1 MSTEINNVAESLFEK
16 IRSRFEDV
24 SLGDENAKSTQTPED
39 ARFFNFDYEVNGH
52 NHGNITIS
60 LIDEQALKV
69 YFSKNITNDLPD
81 EEKQKWYAFLKELRY
96 FAKRNML
103 TFEPRDIT
111 RSSLNIRD
119 IKQVSHDDSTYDKD
133 EVVDLGE
140 SRMYGSKKRSYES
153 YGPVR
158 IKIQHTKEVAEE
170 VRGSRSRN
178 ISALFVENDQSER
191 FKLPFTSLIGARAM
205 ARHVSAGGIP
215 TDAIGEH
222 ITSLVN
228 EMITLRPFVNAMR
241 TRTFEDQETQ
251 GMLEAAFDYHRL
263 LKHTLNKMKGKKG
276 YNQFKENFKPSQVK
290 EQDIDINN
298 IKDKFVKR
306 VMDERVEQ
314 ALPLVHK
321 AYQMM
326 KENNN
331 PFAKEFESWATR
343 LSEGTWHI
351 PETEEDIRKLAKLLR
366 DSVQCGVDGVNGV
379 NALGGLIGDD
389 SLYDDIESL
398 AEVDTEADCNSLIVS
413 WLDNN
418 MPEVLEQIKE
428 LSPDGFVRDQGREQE
443 KPKDWAQAVA
453 ADESVEEDKEV
464 DDLEEASFEIT
475 YTDPQFSKPKT
486 HTIKSVNAKGAE
498 EKFLSFGNPY
508 KILDIKK
515 VERADEGFDPDSFDG
530 EITVP
535 GLNNVPTTIKYTAE
549 VDKEQNTVRVTN
561 CSNNQYKEECQADA
575 EAEWDARDADVPMD
589 EGKMKDLSMDLN
601 DLSDKEF
608 EEKYGMKKTDWDEV
622 KTPGLRQDPSKP
634 AYISKNLKDEKVYE
648 AHEKLEK
655 LVGQRVYVKTKGETG
670 TVDQV
675 SKTHSNA
682 LVVDMDNG
690 QTTVVHFTDL
700 TSEDEKP
707 STLTRYLDMLK
718 DIVDL
723 HGRGPTPK
731 GGYASKSW
739 DAMEEGAEGCPCC
752 DCPSKKECTC
762 PPDCP
767 DCDCHSKLEEEQYT
781 DSEVQMAIRIANHM
795 AGDMTDAYQAIEKI
809 SKGLGDHPEVADA
822 LKKANE
828 AIEEMA
834 TLKRLSG
841 LK

>member
-366 DSVQCGVDGVNGV
+366 DPVQCGVDGVNGV

-389 SLYDDIESL
+389 SLYDDIEAL
-398 AEVDTEADCNSLIVS
+398 AEVDPEADCNSLIVS

-428 LSPDGFVRDQGREQE
+428 LSPDGFVRDQGRDKEENYRQPGFNNPRKYTDDLGIMGKNKEE

-453 ADESVEEDKEV
+453 ADESVEEDKEYECPTCQGAGEWRDEEHKKHDCPDCDGEGKYVDV
-464 DDLEEASFEIT
+464 DDLE
-475 YTDPQFSKPKT
+475 
-486 HTIKSVNAKGAE
+486 
-498 EKFLSFGNPY
+498 
-508 KILDIKK
+508 
-515 VERADEGFDPDSFDG
+515 
-530 EITVP
+530 
-535 GLNNVPTTIKYTAE
+535 
-549 VDKEQNTVRVTN
+549 
-561 CSNNQYKEECQADA
+561 
-575 EAEWDARDADVPMD
+575 
-589 EGKMKDLSMDLN
+589 EGKMKDLSMDLK

-608 EEKYGMKKTDWDEV
+608 EEKYGMKKSDWEEV

-634 AYISKNLKDEKVYE
+634 AYISKNLIQTEDEEGPLDKVKDPKAKIELAKALIKNRGQANDDPLAALAIELTRQLEKLEKENDWEEKEIAKQAQTDKRHDKAIDNLQKSIHEDEIVVYE

-655 LVGQRVYVKTKGETG
+655 LVGQRVYVKDKGQTG
-670 TVDQV
+670 TVAQV
-675 SKTHSNA
+675 SNTHSNA

-690 QTTVVHFTDL
+690 QTTVTHFTDL
-700 TSEDEKP
+700 TSEDDKP
-707 STLTRYLDMLK
+707 NTVKRYLDMLK
-718 DIVDL
+718 DIFDL
-723 HGRGPTPK
+723 HGKGPTPK
-731 GGYASKSW
+731 GGLPAKSW
-739 DAMEEGAEGCPCC
+739 DTLG
-752 DCPSKKECTC
+752 
-762 PPDCP
+762 
-767 DCDCHSKLEEEQYT
+767 EEELS
-781 DSEVQMAIRIANHM
+781 DI
-795 AGDMTDAYQAIEKI
+795 
-809 SKGLGDHPEVADA
+809 
-822 LKKANE
+822 
-828 AIEEMA
+828 
-834 TLKRLSG
+834 KRLSG

>member
-1 MSTEINNVAESLFEK
+1 MSTEINSVAEALFEK

-24 SLGDENAKSTQTPED
+24 SLGDENAKTTQTPED
-39 ARFFNFDYEVNGH
+39 ARFFNFDYEVEGH

-60 LIDEQALKV
+60 LIDESALKV
-69 YFSKNITNDLPD
+69 YFSKNITD
-81 EEKQKWYAFLKELRY
+81 ELDDSEKQKWYKFLKELRY

-119 IKQVSHDDSTYDKD
+119 IKQASHDDSTYDKD

-140 SRMYGSKKRSYES
+140 SKMYGSKKRSYES

-170 VRGSRSRN
+170 VKGSRSRN
-178 ISALFVENDQSER
+178 ISALFVENEQSER

-215 TDAIGEH
+215 TDEIGEH
-222 ITSLVN
+222 ITGLVN

-251 GMLEAAFDYHRL
+251 SMLEAAFDYHRL
-263 LKHTLNKMKGKKG
+263 LKHQLNKMKGKKG
-276 YNQFKENFKPSQVK
+276 YNKFKENFKPNEVK
-290 EQDIDINN
+290 EQDVDVND

-331 PFAKEFESWATR
+331 PFAKEFETWATR
-343 LSEGTWHI
+343 ISEGTWHV
-351 PETEEDIRKLAKLLR
+351 PETDEDIRKLAKLLR
-366 DSVQCGVDGVNGV
+366 DPVPCGVDGVNAI

-389 SLYDDIESL
+389 SLYDDIEAL
-398 AEVDTEADCNSLIVS
+398 AKEDPEADCNSLIVF
-413 WLDNN
+413 WLENWD
-418 MPEVLEQIKE
+418 PEILEKIKE
-428 LSPDGFVRDQGREQE
+428 LSPDGFVRDQGRDKEENYRQPGFNNPRKYTDDLGIMGKNKEE
-443 KPKDWAQAVA
+443 KPKDWAQAMA
-453 ADESVEEDKEV
+453 ADESIE
-464 DDLEEASFEIT
+464 
-475 YTDPQFSKPKT
+475 
-486 HTIKSVNAKGAE
+486 
-498 EKFLSFGNPY
+498 
-508 KILDIKK
+508 
-515 VERADEGFDPDSFDG
+515 
-530 EITVP
+530 
-535 GLNNVPTTIKYTAE
+535 
-549 VDKEQNTVRVTN
+549 
-561 CSNNQYKEECQADA
+561 
-575 EAEWDARDADVPMD
+575 
-589 EGKMKDLSMDLN
+589 EGKMKGLALDLEE
-601 DLSDKEF
+601 LSDEEF
-608 EEKYGMKKTDWDEV
+608 EKKYQTKKSDWQKV
-622 KTPGLRQDPSKP
+622 KTPGLAQDPTQP
-634 AYISKNLKDEKVYE
+634 AYISKDLKDSKVYE

-655 LVGQRVYVKTKGETG
+655 LVGQRVYVKTKGQTG
-670 TVDQV
+670 TVAQV
-675 SKTHSNA
+675 SNTHSNA

-767 DCDCHSKLEEEQYT
+767 DCDCHNKLEEEQYT

-834 TLKRLSG
+834 TLKRLTG

>member
-1 MSTEINNVAESLFEK
+1 MSTEINSVAEALFEK

-24 SLGDENAKSTQTPED
+24 SLGDENAKATQTPED
-39 ARFFNFDYEVNGH
+39 ARFFNFDYEVEGH
-52 NHGNITIS
+52 SHGNITIS
-60 LIDEQALKV
+60 LIDESALKI
-69 YFSKNITNDLPD
+69 YFSKNITDDLD
-81 EEKQKWYAFLKELRY
+81 DAEKQKWYKFLKELRY

-119 IKQVSHDDSTYDKD
+119 IKQVSHDDSTYDKE

-140 SRMYGSKKRSYES
+140 SKMYGSKKRSYES

-170 VRGSRSRN
+170 VKGSRSRN
-178 ISALFVENDQSER
+178 IQALFVENDQSER

-366 DSVQCGVDGVNGV
+366 DPVQCGVDGVNGV

-389 SLYDDIESL
+389 SLYDDIEAL
-398 AEVDTEADCNSLIVS
+398 AEVDPEADCNSLIVS

-428 LSPDGFVRDQGREQE
+428 LSPDGFVRDQGRDKEENYRQPGFNNPRKYTDDLGIMGKNKEE

-453 ADESVEEDKEV
+453 ADESVEEDKEYECPTCQGAGEWRDEEHKKHDCPDCDGEGKYVDV
-464 DDLEEASFEIT
+464 DDLE
-475 YTDPQFSKPKT
+475 
-486 HTIKSVNAKGAE
+486 
-498 EKFLSFGNPY
+498 
-508 KILDIKK
+508 
-515 VERADEGFDPDSFDG
+515 
-530 EITVP
+530 
-535 GLNNVPTTIKYTAE
+535 
-549 VDKEQNTVRVTN
+549 
-561 CSNNQYKEECQADA
+561 
-575 EAEWDARDADVPMD
+575 
-589 EGKMKDLSMDLN
+589 EGKMKDLSMDLK

-608 EEKYGMKKTDWDEV
+608 EEKYGMKKSDWEEV

-634 AYISKNLKDEKVYE
+634 AYISKNLIQTEDEEGPLDKVKDPKAKIELAKALIKNRGQANDDPLAALAIELTRQLEKLEKENDWEEKEIAKQAQTDKRHDKAIDNLQKSIHEDGIVVYE

-655 LVGQRVYVKTKGETG
+655 LVGQRVYVKDKGQTG
-670 TVDQV
+670 TVAQV
-675 SKTHSNA
+675 SNTHSNA

-690 QTTVVHFTDL
+690 QTTVTHFTDL
-700 TSEDEKP
+700 TSEDDKP
-707 STLTRYLDMLK
+707 NTVKRYLDMLK
-718 DIVDL
+718 DIFDL
-723 HGRGPTPK
+723 HGKGPTPK
-731 GGYASKSW
+731 GGLPAKSW
-739 DAMEEGAEGCPCC
+739 DTLG
-752 DCPSKKECTC
+752 
-762 PPDCP
+762 
-767 DCDCHSKLEEEQYT
+767 EEELS
-781 DSEVQMAIRIANHM
+781 DI
-795 AGDMTDAYQAIEKI
+795 
-809 SKGLGDHPEVADA
+809 
-822 LKKANE
+822 
-828 AIEEMA
+828 
-834 TLKRLSG
+834 KRLSG

>member
-1 MSTEINNVAESLFEK
+1 MSTEINSVAESLFEK

-366 DSVQCGVDGVNGV
+366 DPVPCGVDGVNGV

-389 SLYDDIESL
+389 SLYDDIEAL
-398 AEVDTEADCNSLIVS
+398 AEVDPEADCNSLIVS

-453 ADESVEEDKEV
+453 ADESVDPAVE
-464 DDLEEASFEIT
+464 SF
-475 YTDPQFSKPKT
+475 
-486 HTIKSVNAKGAE
+486 
-498 EKFLSFGNPY
+498 
-508 KILDIKK
+508 
-515 VERADEGFDPDSFDG
+515 FDPTEKDIPS
-530 EITVP
+530 
-535 GLNNVPTTIKYTAE
+535 PTN
-549 VDKEQNTVRVTN
+549 DNPVTKKQ
-561 CSNNQYKEECQADA
+561 SN
-575 EAEWDARDADVPMD
+575 
-589 EGKMKDLSMDLN
+589 EGKMKDLAMDLN

-634 AYISKNLKDEKVYE
+634 AYISKNLMKEGDDLYE

-655 LVGQRVYVKTKGETG
+655 LVGQRVYVKDKGQTG
-670 TVDQV
+670 TVAQV
-675 SKTHSNA
+675 SNTHSNA

-690 QTTVVHFTDL
+690 MTTVTHFTDL
-700 TSEDEKP
+700 TSEDDKP
-707 STLTRYLDMLK
+707 NAVKRYLDMLK
-718 DIVDL
+718 DIFDL
-723 HGRGPTPK
+723 HGKGPTPK
-731 GGYASKSW
+731 GGKPMSDYGVTNE
-739 DAMEEGAEGCPCC
+739 DNELI
-752 DCPSKKECTC
+752 DIKK
-762 PPDCP
+762 
-767 DCDCHSKLEEEQYT
+767 
-781 DSEVQMAIRIANHM
+781 
-795 AGDMTDAYQAIEKI
+795 
-809 SKGLGDHPEVADA
+809 
-822 LKKANE
+822 
-828 AIEEMA
+828 
-834 TLKRLSG
+834 LSG

>member
-178 ISALFVENDQSER
+178 IQALFVENDQSER

-366 DSVQCGVDGVNGV
+366 DPVQCGVDGVNGV

-453 ADESVEEDKEV
+453 ADESVE
-464 DDLEEASFEIT
+464 
-475 YTDPQFSKPKT
+475 
-486 HTIKSVNAKGAE
+486 
-498 EKFLSFGNPY
+498 
-508 KILDIKK
+508 
-515 VERADEGFDPDSFDG
+515 EGFDPDSFDG

-608 EEKYGMKKTDWDEV
+608 EEKYGMKKSDWEEV

-634 AYISKNLKDEKVYE
+634 AYISKNLIQTEDEEGPLDSVKDPKAKIELAKALIKNRGQANDDPLAALAIELTRQLEKLEKENDWEEKEIAKQAQTDKRHDKAIDNLQKSIHEDEIVVYE

-655 LVGQRVYVKTKGETG
+655 LVGQRVYVKDKGQTG
-670 TVDQV
+670 TVAQV
-675 SKTHSNA
+675 SNTHSNA

-690 QTTVVHFTDL
+690 QTTVTHFTDL
-700 TSEDEKP
+700 TSEDDKP
-707 STLTRYLDMLK
+707 NTVKRYLDMLK
-718 DIVDL
+718 DIFDL
-723 HGRGPTPK
+723 HGKGPTPK
-731 GGYASKSW
+731 GGLPAKSW
-739 DAMEEGAEGCPCC
+739 DTLG
-752 DCPSKKECTC
+752 
-762 PPDCP
+762 
-767 DCDCHSKLEEEQYT
+767 EEELS
-781 DSEVQMAIRIANHM
+781 DI
-795 AGDMTDAYQAIEKI
+795 
-809 SKGLGDHPEVADA
+809 
-822 LKKANE
+822 
-828 AIEEMA
+828 
-834 TLKRLSG
+834 KRLSG

>member
-1 MSTEINNVAESLFEK
+1 MSTEINSVAEALFEK

-24 SLGDENAKSTQTPED
+24 SLGDENAKATQTPEE
-39 ARFFNFDYEVNGH
+39 ARFFNFDYEVEGH
-52 NHGNITIS
+52 SHGNITIS
-60 LIDEQALKV
+60 LIDESALKV
-69 YFSKNITNDLPD
+69 YFSKNITDDLD
-81 EEKQKWYAFLKELRY
+81 DAEKQKWYKFLKELRY

-119 IKQVSHDDSTYDKD
+119 IKQASHDDSTYDKE

-140 SRMYGSKKRSYES
+140 SKMYGSKKRSYES

-170 VRGSRSRN
+170 VKGSRSRN
-178 ISALFVENDQSER
+178 IQALFVENDQSER

-222 ITSLVN
+222 ITGLVN

-241 TRTFEDQETQ
+241 TRTFEDKETQ
-251 GMLEAAFDYHRL
+251 GMLEAAFEYHRL
-263 LKHTLNKMKGKKG
+263 LKHNLNKMKGKKG
-276 YNQFKENFKPSQVK
+276 YNQFKENFKPSEVK
-290 EQDIDINN
+290 EQDIDVNN

-343 LSEGTWHI
+343 LSEGTWQV
-351 PETEEDIRKLAKLLR
+351 PESDEDIRKLAKLLR
-366 DSVQCGVDGVNGV
+366 NPVPCGVDGVNAI
-379 NALGGLIGDD
+379 NALSGMIGDD
-389 SLYDDIESL
+389 GLYDDIESL

-413 WLDNN
+413 WLDYN
-418 MPEVLEQIKE
+418 MPEVLDQVKE
-428 LSPDGFVRDQGREQE
+428 LSPDGFVRDQGRKQE
-443 KPKDWAQAVA
+443 RPKDWASAVA
-453 ADESVEEDKEV
+453 ADESV
-464 DDLEEASFEIT
+464 A
-475 YTDPQFSKPKT
+475 
-486 HTIKSVNAKGAE
+486 
-498 EKFLSFGNPY
+498 
-508 KILDIKK
+508 
-515 VERADEGFDPDSFDG
+515 EGFDPDSFDG

-549 VDKEQNTVRVTN
+549 VDKEQNTVHVTK

-731 GGYASKSW
+731 GGYPSKSW
-739 DAMEEGAEGCPCC
+739 DAMEEARDTHCSDKCCGSDVKAE
-752 DCPSKKECTC
+752 DCGC

-767 DCDCHSKLEEEQYT
+767 HCNCNAKLDEEAYT
-781 DSEVQMAIRIANHM
+781 QDDVNAAIKLAKNSD
-795 AGDMTDAYQAIEKI
+795 GDMTGATDAIESI
-809 SKGLGDHPEVADA
+809 ADGLSEHPKVKQE

-834 TLKRLSG
+834 TIKRLSG

>member
-1 MSTEINNVAESLFEK
+1 MSTEINSVAESLFEK

-331 PFAKEFESWATR
+331 PFAKEFETWATR

-366 DSVQCGVDGVNGV
+366 DPVQCGVDGVNGV

-389 SLYDDIESL
+389 SLYDDIEAL
-398 AEVDTEADCNSLIVS
+398 AEVDPEADCNSLIVS

-453 ADESVEEDKEV
+453 ADESIE
-464 DDLEEASFEIT
+464 
-475 YTDPQFSKPKT
+475 
-486 HTIKSVNAKGAE
+486 
-498 EKFLSFGNPY
+498 
-508 KILDIKK
+508 
-515 VERADEGFDPDSFDG
+515 
-530 EITVP
+530 
-535 GLNNVPTTIKYTAE
+535 
-549 VDKEQNTVRVTN
+549 
-561 CSNNQYKEECQADA
+561 
-575 EAEWDARDADVPMD
+575 

-634 AYISKNLKDEKVYE
+634 AYISKNLMKEGDDLYE

-655 LVGQRVYVKTKGETG
+655 LVGQRVYVKDKGQTG
-670 TVDQV
+670 TVAQV
-675 SKTHSNA
+675 SNTHSNA

-690 QTTVVHFTDL
+690 MTTVTHFTDL
-700 TSEDEKP
+700 TSEDDKP
-707 STLTRYLDMLK
+707 NAVKRYLDMLK
-718 DIVDL
+718 DVFDL
-723 HGRGPTPK
+723 HKGRGPTPK
-731 GGYASKSW
+731 GGYPSKSW
-739 DAMEEGAEGCPCC
+739 DTLGEEKRDTHCSDKCCGSDVKAE
-752 DCPSKKECTC
+752 DCGC

-767 DCDCHSKLEEEQYT
+767 HCNCNANLDEAEKYTQDDIKAAIKL
-781 DSEVQMAIRIANHM
+781 ANSST
-795 AGDMTDAYQAIEKI
+795 GNMTDATDAIESI
-809 SKGLGDHPEVADA
+809 ADGLSDHPDVAKA
-822 LKKANE
+822 LKNANE
-828 AIEEMA
+828 SIEEMA
-834 TLKRLSG
+834 SLRRLSG

>member
-1 MSTEINNVAESLFEK
+1 MSTEINSVAESLFEK

-170 VRGSRSRN
+170 VKGSRSRN

-222 ITSLVN
+222 ITGLVN

-331 PFAKEFESWATR
+331 PFAKEFETWATR

-366 DSVQCGVDGVNGV
+366 DPVPCGVDGVNGV

-389 SLYDDIESL
+389 SLYDDIEAL
-398 AEVDTEADCNSLIVS
+398 AEVDPEADCNSLIVS

-453 ADESVEEDKEV
+453 ADESIE
-464 DDLEEASFEIT
+464 
-475 YTDPQFSKPKT
+475 
-486 HTIKSVNAKGAE
+486 
-498 EKFLSFGNPY
+498 
-508 KILDIKK
+508 
-515 VERADEGFDPDSFDG
+515 
-530 EITVP
+530 
-535 GLNNVPTTIKYTAE
+535 
-549 VDKEQNTVRVTN
+549 
-561 CSNNQYKEECQADA
+561 
-575 EAEWDARDADVPMD
+575 
-589 EGKMKDLSMDLN
+589 EGKMKDLSMDLK

-608 EEKYGMKKTDWDEV
+608 EEKYGMKKTDWAEV

-634 AYISKNLKDEKVYE
+634 AYISKNLMKEGDDLYE

-655 LVGQRVYVKTKGETG
+655 LVGQRVYVKDKGQTG
-670 TVDQV
+670 TVAQV
-675 SKTHSNA
+675 SNTHSNA

-690 QTTVVHFTDL
+690 QTTVTHFTDL
-700 TSEDEKP
+700 TSEDDKP
-707 STLTRYLDMLK
+707 NAVKRYLDMLK
-718 DIVDL
+718 DVFDL
-723 HGRGPTPK
+723 HKGRGPTPK
-731 GGYASKSW
+731 GGYPSKSW
-739 DAMEEGAEGCPCC
+739 DAMEEARDTHCSDKCCGSDVKAE
-752 DCPSKKECTC
+752 DCGC

-767 DCDCHSKLEEEQYT
+767 HCNCNANLDEAEKYIQDDIKAAIKL
-781 DSEVQMAIRIANHM
+781 ANNST
-795 AGDMTDAYQAIEKI
+795 GNMTDATDAIESI
-809 SKGLGDHPEVADA
+809 ADGLSDHPDVAKA
-822 LKKANE
+822 LKNANE
-828 AIEEMA
+828 SIEEMA
-834 TLKRLSG
+834 SLRRLSG

>member
-1 MSTEINNVAESLFEK
+1 MSTEINSVAESLFEK

-60 LIDEQALKV
+60 LIDENALKV
-69 YFSKNITNDLPD
+69 YFSKNITD
-81 EEKQKWYAFLKELRY
+81 ELDDSEKQKWYQFLKELRY

-140 SRMYGSKKRSYES
+140 SKMYGSKKRSYES

-178 ISALFVENDQSER
+178 IQALFVENDQSER

-228 EMITLRPFVNAMR
+228 EMTTLRPFVNAMR

-276 YNQFKENFKPSQVK
+276 YNQFKENFKPSEVK
-290 EQDIDINN
+290 EQDIDIND

-321 AYQMM
+321 AYSKM
-326 KENNN
+326 KESNN
-331 PFAKEFESWATR
+331 PFAKEFETWATR

-351 PETEEDIRKLAKLLR
+351 PESEEDIRKLAKLLR
-366 DSVQCGVDGVNGV
+366 DPVPCGVDGVNGV

-389 SLYDDIESL
+389 SLYDDIEAL
-398 AEVDTEADCNSLIVS
+398 AEVDPEADCNSLIVS

-418 MPEVLEQIKE
+418 MPEVLEKIKE
-428 LSPDGFVRDQGREQE
+428 LSPDGFVRDQGRKQE

-453 ADESVEEDKEV
+453 ADESIE
-464 DDLEEASFEIT
+464 
-475 YTDPQFSKPKT
+475 
-486 HTIKSVNAKGAE
+486 
-498 EKFLSFGNPY
+498 
-508 KILDIKK
+508 
-515 VERADEGFDPDSFDG
+515 
-530 EITVP
+530 
-535 GLNNVPTTIKYTAE
+535 
-549 VDKEQNTVRVTN
+549 
-561 CSNNQYKEECQADA
+561 
-575 EAEWDARDADVPMD
+575 
-589 EGKMKDLSMDLN
+589 EGKMKDLSMDLK

-634 AYISKNLKDEKVYE
+634 AYISKNLMKEGDDLYE

-655 LVGQRVYVKTKGETG
+655 LVGQRVYVKDKGQTG
-670 TVDQV
+670 TVAQV
-675 SKTHSNA
+675 SNTHSNA

-690 QTTVVHFTDL
+690 QTTVTHFTDL
-700 TSEDEKP
+700 TSEDDKP
-707 STLTRYLDMLK
+707 NTVKRYLDMLK
-718 DIVDL
+718 DVFDL
-723 HGRGPTPK
+723 HKGRGPTPK
-731 GGYASKSW
+731 GGYPSKSW
-739 DAMEEGAEGCPCC
+739 DTLGEEKRDTHCSDKCCGSDVKAE
-752 DCPSKKECTC
+752 DCGC

-767 DCDCHSKLEEEQYT
+767 HCNCNADLDENKDLEE
-781 DSEVQMAIRIANHM
+781 I
-795 AGDMTDAYQAIEKI
+795 
-809 SKGLGDHPEVADA
+809 
-822 LKKANE
+822 KK
-828 AIEEMA
+828 
-834 TLKRLSG
+834 LSG

>member
-178 ISALFVENDQSER
+178 IQALFVENDQSER

-366 DSVQCGVDGVNGV
+366 DPVQCGVDGVNGV

-389 SLYDDIESL
+389 SLYDDIEAL
-398 AEVDTEADCNSLIVS
+398 AEVDPEADCNSLIVS

-428 LSPDGFVRDQGREQE
+428 LSPDGFVRDQGRDKEENYRQPGFNNPRKYTDDLGIMGKNKEE

-453 ADESVEEDKEV
+453 ADESVEEDKEYECPTCQGAGEWRDEEHKKHDCPDCDGEGKYVDV
-464 DDLEEASFEIT
+464 DDLE
-475 YTDPQFSKPKT
+475 
-486 HTIKSVNAKGAE
+486 
-498 EKFLSFGNPY
+498 
-508 KILDIKK
+508 
-515 VERADEGFDPDSFDG
+515 
-530 EITVP
+530 
-535 GLNNVPTTIKYTAE
+535 
-549 VDKEQNTVRVTN
+549 
-561 CSNNQYKEECQADA
+561 
-575 EAEWDARDADVPMD
+575 

-608 EEKYGMKKTDWDEV
+608 EEKYGMKKSDWEEV

-634 AYISKNLKDEKVYE
+634 AYISKDLTQMKEGDDLYE

-655 LVGQRVYVKTKGETG
+655 LVGQRVYVKDKGQTG
-670 TVDQV
+670 TVAQV
-675 SKTHSNA
+675 SNTHSNA

-690 QTTVVHFTDL
+690 MTTVTHFTDL
-700 TSEDEKP
+700 TSEDDKP
-707 STLTRYLDMLK
+707 NAVKRYLDMLK
-718 DIVDL
+718 DVFDL
-723 HGRGPTPK
+723 HKGRGPTPK
-731 GGYASKSW
+731 GGYPSKSW
-739 DAMEEGAEGCPCC
+739 DTLGEEKRDTHCSDKCCGSDVKAE
-752 DCPSKKECTC
+752 DCGC

-767 DCDCHSKLEEEQYT
+767 HCNCNANLDEAEKYTQDDIKAAIKL
-781 DSEVQMAIRIANHM
+781 ANNST
-795 AGDMTDAYQAIEKI
+795 GNMTDATDAIESI
-809 SKGLGDHPEVADA
+809 ADGLSDHPDVAKA
-822 LKKANE
+822 LKNANE
-828 AIEEMA
+828 SIEEMA
-834 TLKRLSG
+834 SLRRLSG